1 VLSGIVSNTGRRAR
15 QNLLMSQIQPIVPL
29 TLEGA
34 SVLHQMFRVR
44 WDEWRAVGAATRSE
58 VLEEARAWLAKAES
72 AQGGTQSAAYAMLG
86 HKGDLMLLHYR
97 ADFPGLLEA
106 QLQISRLRLAEYL
119 EVVSSYVSVVELGL
133 YESTKKIYEDLAAR
147 GLQPGTAEWDQA
159 ERETLERQRT
169 AMAVRLHPEVPP
181 ARYLCFYPMDRKRGE
196 QKNWYAESFADRQR
210 MMRDHGLIG
219 RKYGGVIKQV
229 ISGSIGF
236 DDWEWGVDLFSED
249 PVAFKQIIYEMRFDE
264 ASAVYALF
272 GAFYIGLR
280 VPAKGLEAFM
290 SGDARAAIG

>member
-1 VLSGIVSNTGRRAR
+1 
-15 QNLLMSQIQPIVPL
+15 MSQIQPIVPL

-44 WDEWRAVGAATRSE
+44 WDEWRAAEAATRSV
-58 VLEEARAWLAKAES
+58 VLEEAREWFASAES
-72 AQGGTQSAAYAMLG
+72 AQAGSQSAAFAMLG

-97 ADFPGLLEA
+97 PDFPALLEA
-106 QLQISRLRLAEYL
+106 QLNVSRLRLAEYL
-119 EVVSSYVSVVELGL
+119 ELVNSYVSVVELGL

-147 GLQPGTAEWDQA
+147 GLQPGTPDWDQA

-169 AMAVRLHPEVPP
+169 AMAVRLHPEMPP

-196 QKNWYAESFADRQR
+196 EKNWYVESFADRQR
-210 MMRDHGLIG
+210 MMHDHGLIG

-249 PVAFKQIIYEMRFDE
+249 PIAFKQIIYEMRFDE
-264 ASAVYALF
+264 ASALYALF

-280 VPAKGLEAFM
+280 VASKGLGAFM

>member
-1 VLSGIVSNTGRRAR
+1 
-15 QNLLMSQIQPIVPL
+15 MSQIQPIVPL

-34 SVLHQMFRVR
+34 SVLHQMFRIR
-44 WDEWRAVGAATRSE
+44 WDEWRALEDAARSE
-58 VLEEARAWLAKAES
+58 VLDEARAWLAKAE
-72 AQGGTQSAAYAMLG
+72 AAAGGTQSAAYAMLG

-106 QLQISRLRLAEYL
+106 QLQVSRLRLAEYL
-119 EVVSSYVSVVELGL
+119 EVVNSYVSVVELGL

-147 GLQPGTAEWDQA
+147 SLQPATAEWDRA

-196 QKNWYAESFADRQR
+196 RKNWYSESFADRQR
-210 MMRDHGLIG
+210 MMHEHGLIG

-272 GAFYIGLR
+272 GPFYIGLR
-280 VPAKGLEAFM
+280 VPAKGLEAFL

>member
-1 VLSGIVSNTGRRAR
+1 
-15 QNLLMSQIQPIVPL
+15 MSQIQPIVPL

-44 WDEWRAVGAATRSE
+44 WDEWRAVEAATRSE
-58 VLEEARAWLAKAES
+58 VLEEARAWLVAAES
-72 AQGGTQSAAYAMLG
+72 APAGSQSAAFAMLG

-97 ADFPGLLEA
+97 PDFPGLLEA
-106 QLQISRLRLAEYL
+106 QLQVSRLRLAEYL
-119 EVVSSYVSVVELGL
+119 EVVNSYVSVVELGL
-133 YESTKKIYEDLAAR
+133 YESTKKIYEELAAR
-147 GLQPGTAEWDQA
+147 GLQPGTPEWDQA
-159 ERETLERQRT
+159 ERETLDRQRT
-169 AMAVRLHPEVPP
+169 AMAVRLHPEMPP

-196 QKNWYAESFADRQR
+196 QKNWYSENFADRQR
-210 MMRDHGLIG
+210 MMHDHGLIG
-219 RKYGGVIKQV
+219 RKYGGVIKQI

-264 ASAVYALF
+264 ASAIYALF

-280 VPAKGLEAFM
+280 VASKGLEAFM

>member
-1 VLSGIVSNTGRRAR
+1 
-15 QNLLMSQIQPIVPL
+15 MSQIQPIVPL

-44 WDEWRAVGAATRSE
+44 WDEWRAVDGHTRAE
-58 VLEEARAWLAKAES
+58 LLDEASAWLATTEA
-72 AQGGTQSAAYAMLG
+72 AQGGMQSAAYAMLG

-97 ADFPGLLEA
+97 ADFVGLLEA
-106 QLQISRLRLAEYL
+106 QLEVSRLRLAEYL
-119 EVVSSYVSVVELGL
+119 EVVNSYVSVVELGL
-133 YESTKKIYEDLAAR
+133 YESTKKTYEDLCGR

-159 ERETLERQRT
+159 ERETLERQRS

-196 QKNWYAESFADRQR
+196 QKNWYAESFTERQR
-210 MMRDHGLIG
+210 MMHEHGLIG

-236 DDWEWGVDLFSED
+236 DDWEWGVDLFSEE

-272 GAFYIGLR
+272 GPFYIGLR
-280 VPAKGLEAFM
+280 VPSKGLEAFM
-290 SGDARAAIG
+290 SGEARAAIG

>member
-1 VLSGIVSNTGRRAR
+1 
-15 QNLLMSQIQPIVPL
+15 MSQIQPIVPF

-34 SVLHQMFRVR
+34 SVLHQMIRVR
-44 WDEWRAVGAATRSE
+44 WDAWRAVDGHTRSKL
-58 VLEEARAWLAKAES
+58 LEEATAWLANAEG
-72 AQGGTQSAAYAMLG
+72 AQGGMQSAVYAMLG

-106 QLQISRLRLAEYL
+106 QLQVSRLRLAEYL
-119 EVVSSYVSVVELGL
+119 EVVNSYVSVVELGL
-133 YESTKKIYEDLAAR
+133 YESTKKIFEDLSAR
-147 GLQPGTAEWDQA
+147 SLQPGTSEWDQA

-169 AMAVRLHPEVPP
+169 AMAVRLHPEVPA

-196 QKNWYAESFADRQR
+196 QKNWYSESFAERQR
-210 MMRDHGLIG
+210 MMHEHGLIG

-264 ASAVYALF
+264 ASALYALF
-272 GAFYIGLR
+272 GAFFIGLR
-280 VPAKGLEAFM
+280 VQARGLEAFM
-290 SGDARAAIG
+290 SGEARAAIE